1 VVIYQICN
9 KFKAQKKSVSYI
21 VGLLDQFIKRSDT
34 VPSFKKQLRNVL
46 GFSPGNTSLY
56 KTALTHRSVRDSA
69 SANNER
75 LEYLGDAILSAIVA
89 DFLFKKYP
97 YKEEGFLTEMRSK
110 MVNRTTLNDIAVK
123 MGMRKITQFNKFDS
137 SLKMSQIF
145 GNTLEA
151 VVGAVYLD
159 KGFKKTRK
167 WVLERIIVP
176 YLFMDD
182 LENLE
187 INHKNKLYGWANK
200 KGKNLEFETLD
211 EKIENGRRLFTVG
224 AVVNGELIAQGKAF
238 NKKDASQIAAQI
250 AVDKLGLGKEA
261 EIGNE

>member
-1 VVIYQICN
+1 MLF
-9 KFKAQKKSVSYI
+9 FKRFFKPS
-21 VGLLDQFIKRSDT
+21 LT
-34 VPSFKKQLRNVL
+34 VPSYKKQLRNVL
-46 GFSPGNTSLY
+46 GFTPGAVSLY
-56 KTALTHRSVRDSA
+56 QTALTHRSVRDA
-69 SANNER
+69 AAYNNER
-75 LEYLGDAILSAIVA
+75 LEYLGDAILSGIVA

-110 MVNRTTLNDIAVK
+110 MVNRITLNDIAVK
-123 MGMRKITQFNKFDS
+123 MGMRKITNYNKFDG

-151 VVGAVYLD
+151 VVGAIYLD
-159 KGFKKTRK
+159 KGYIKTRK
-167 WVLERIIVP
+167 WVLERIILP
-176 YLFMDD
+176 YLFMED

-200 KGKNLEFETLD
+200 KGKNLEFETLN
-211 EKIENGRRLFTVG
+211 ERMENGRRLFTVG
-224 AVVNGELIAQGKAF
+224 AMINGELIAQGKAY

-261 EIGNE
+261 DVVNE